1 MKKAKIMIGLIMGLV
16 FLSGCSLKSTATD
29 AVKSFLDQ
37 YRNLSA
43 NVLTDLDNI
52 IEQENFSDK
61 QKKNYR
67 DALKKQYSDLKYEI
81 VNEAYDGNIAVIEA
95 KITVYDY
102 YKAQEDASVYLAAN
116 PSKFVN
122 EDGVYD
128 NDLFLDYKLE
138 QMMKTTDTVE
148 YTIDFDVTK
157 NEDGDWEVESLSH
170 NDLEK
175 IHGIYNYN
183 E

>member
-1 MKKAKIMIGLIMGLV
+1 MGLIL
-16 FLSGCSLKSTATD
+16 LSGCSIKPTATD

-43 NVLTDLDNI
+43 NVLNDLDNTI
-52 IEQENFSDK
+52 NQENFNDK
-61 QKKNYR
+61 QKKDYR
-67 DALKKQYSDLKYEI
+67 VALKKQYSDLKYEI
-81 VNEAYDGNIAVIEA
+81 VNETYDGDTAVIEA
-95 KITVYDY
+95 KRTVYDF
-102 YKAQEDASVYLAAN
+102 YKAQEEASEYLVTN
-116 PSKFVN
+116 PSKFVD

-128 NDLFLDYKLE
+128 NDLFINYKLE

-148 YTIDFDVTK
+148 YTIEFDVNK
-157 NEDGDWEVESLSH
+157 NENGDWDVQSLSH

-175 IHGIYNYN
+175 IHGIYNYD